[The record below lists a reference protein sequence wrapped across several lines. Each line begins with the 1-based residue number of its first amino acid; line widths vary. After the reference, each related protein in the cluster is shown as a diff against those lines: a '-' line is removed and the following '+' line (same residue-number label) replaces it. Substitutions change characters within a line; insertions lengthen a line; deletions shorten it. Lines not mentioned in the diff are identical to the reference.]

1 MEAELVT
8 RMGLPYTEVPA
19 AGVHGV
25 GLKNLPHNLWQV
37 LRGIFASRR
46 ILKSFKPDVLFFTGG
61 FVAVPMALSA
71 RFTRTNKKKPAS
83 LVFIPDVEPGLALKT
98 IANFSVHI
106 ALTVEDTK
114 KYLNVKIP
122 TAVCGYPVRMEL
134 LTWAKNESKKAEAY
148 RFFDLSPEL
157 PTLLILGGS
166 KGARSINRAVLA
178 SLPELLDICQV
189 IHITG
194 QLDWEEVSAAK
205 NTLVEKTHSEK
216 ASRYIVFSY
225 LHEEL
230 AQAMAIADMVV
241 SRAGASVLG
250 ELPVFGIPA
259 ILVPYPYAWRYQVV
273 NASYL
278 VERQA
283 ALLIRDSELSQQLLT
298 TVKQLFDNPQRLNA
312 MKTAMSNLAKPEAA
326 SAIARLLQLLA
337 GGGDK

>member
-1 MEAELVT
+1 
-8 RMGLPYTEVPA
+8 
-19 AGVHGV
+19 
-25 GLKNLPHNLWQV
+25 
-37 LRGIFASRR
+37 
-46 ILKSFKPDVLFFTGG
+46 
-61 FVAVPMALSA
+61 
-71 RFTRTNKKKPAS
+71 
-83 LVFIPDVEPGLALKT
+83 
-98 IANFSVHI
+98 
-106 ALTVEDTK
+106 
-114 KYLNVKIP
+114 
-122 TAVCGYPVRMEL
+122 MEL

-278 VERQA
+278 VDRQA